1 MCVNADYCHRN
12 DLSPWMFAQFY
23 LCLMC
28 VCCRIIWSFVQRC
41 QTILFEAPRKT
52 FDFFS
57 VADSKSRCDH
67 FNTTL
72 REHTHT
78 KSHSVLYYVK
88 WKRHHKKGYQNC
100 HRRDGDMEPKL
111 NGASQSGTYLFG
123 SFLSACKCAMEN
135 SLFNSHYLDARI
147 HVRRRISAS
156 TE

>member
-12 DLSPWMFAQFY
+12 DLSPWIFAQFY

-52 FDFFS
+52 VDFS
-57 VADSKSRCDH
+57 PPQTPSLDVNISIRHYES
-67 FNTTL
+67 
-72 REHTHT
+72 THT

-88 WKRHHKKGYQNC
+88 WKRPHKKGYQKC

-147 HVRRRISAS
+147 HVRCRISAS